1 MNQLTIHQEKVLT
14 QIATGKIKFYA
25 TQMSIEADGV
35 HATEVDAWFAE
46 DMQLVEQGLLYNVT
60 SKPQFKE
67 YADKV
72 LETDGRTIF
81 VLTATPAVAM
91 MFGRPTGVPN

>member
-1 MNQLTIHQEKVLT
+1 MNQLTDHQEKVLT
-14 QIATGKIKFYA
+14 QLATGRVKFYA
-25 TQMSIEADGV
+25 TQMSIEADGLS
-35 HATEVDAWFAE
+35 AAEVDRWFAE

-67 YADKV
+67 YADKM

-81 VLTATPAVAM
+81 VLAATPMTDM
-91 MFGRPTGVPN
+91 MFGPRTGEPN